1 MRTATLAKLD
11 ATIEAI
17 RRLSKASGYPPTIRE
32 VADALGIGST
42 TAYSRLLAL
51 RFMGR
56 LTWRDGSGRTLRI
69 ISQPRGA
76 ALASVASPAYQA
88 AAHRPATTAW

>member
-1 MRTATLAKLD
+1 MRKATPAKLD

-17 RRLSKASGYPPTIRE
+17 RRLSKAGGYPPTIRE

-56 LTWRDGSGRTLRI
+56 LTWRDGSGRTLRVI
-69 ISQPRGA
+69 RQPRGK
-76 ALASVASPAYQA
+76 
-88 AAHRPATTAW
+88 